1 MLSTGSYALN
11 SNKGTRER
19 IGRLLLMHANSREDI
34 DVARTGDIVAVAGL
48 KNVITGE
55 TLCDEKH
62 PVLLERMEV
71 GVPRIC
77 QISPWSPTRVACCQE
92 GPPQEGYL
100 PPQFPDPVIKIAI
113 EPKSKV
119 DLEKMS
125 NGLIKLAQEDPSFHF
140 SRDEETNQTVI
151 EGMGELHLV
160 GACS

>member
-71 GVPRIC
+71 GVPGIC
-77 QISPWSPTRVACCQE
+77 QLPPWSPTKVVCCQKE
-92 GPPQEGYL
+92 PPQEGIPSAVPRPGHQDCDRAKEQGGPGEDEQWPHQAGAGGPQL
-100 PPQFPDPVIKIAI
+100 P
-113 EPKSKV
+113 
-119 DLEKMS
+119 L
-125 NGLIKLAQEDPSFHF
+125 L
-140 SRDEETNQTVI
+140 T
-151 EGMGELHLV
+151 
-160 GACS
+160 